1 MPSRRALVRG
11 VAAGQVPGTVAV
23 PLALHVSAR
32 IAERDAEEFVYDP
45 TQLANALRDLAD
57 AVDPDGVPVCD
68 AGVLLADCQTV
79 ADIVAS
85 EQLTAAVEATR
96 RLRTSFGDAIA
107 LVAVLP
113 GPAAIARVAGAGTA
127 SADAV
132 LALGKEFLAAGAD
145 VLIVQ
150 DEDELPGAALTT
162 LANVARF
169 HQAAALSHGTERYGL
184 TATAPVDLHAPA
196 HVAGVAVTP
205 GSLARDTDLSVLRD
219 WVTAVRG

>member
-11 VAAGQVPGTVAV
+11 VAAGQLPGTAAV

-68 AGVLLADCQTV
+68 AGVLLADCHTG

-96 RLRTSFGDAIA
+96 RLRTSFGDTTA

-145 VLIVQ
+145 
-150 DEDELPGAALTT
+150 G
-162 LANVARF
+162 
-169 HQAAALSHGTERYGL
+169 
-184 TATAPVDLHAPA
+184 PVVP
-196 HVAGVAVTP
+196 
-205 GSLARDTDLSVLRD
+205 
-219 WVTAVRG
+219 